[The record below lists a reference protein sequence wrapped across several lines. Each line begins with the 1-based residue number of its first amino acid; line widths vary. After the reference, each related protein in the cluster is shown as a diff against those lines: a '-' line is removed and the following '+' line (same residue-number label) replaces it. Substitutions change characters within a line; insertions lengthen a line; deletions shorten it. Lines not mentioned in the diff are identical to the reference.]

1 MQLHVRAFAVC
12 TFLAAAFATAGF
24 ADDSLK
30 ETVSRMNRAANEFKS
45 MTAHV
50 TYVTHTE
57 VLNED
62 NTEAGNMIMKKVQP
76 GQVQVRIDFTAP
88 DVKTVIVDMRRFRV
102 YYPKIKTLQVYDLAK
117 HGEQFDQFVM
127 IGFGTSGTE
136 LAKDY
141 DMKVLGTEP
150 LKSQEGMPAIRLEL
164 TPKRSETRQYV
175 KTMVLWIPEQGDPY
189 PLQER
194 ITEPSGDYRLAT
206 FSGLKINPPLAPD
219 AMQLKLPPGVKTE
232 YPGK

>member
-1 MQLHVRAFAVC
+1 MQLHARALAVC
-12 TFLAAAFATAGF
+12 LFLAGAFTTSGW
-24 ADDSLK
+24 ADDNLK
-30 ETVSRMNRAANEFKS
+30 DVLARMNQAASEFKS

-50 TYVTHTE
+50 TYVTHTD

-62 NTEAGNMIMKKVQP
+62 NTETGNVVMKKVQP
-76 GQVQVRIDFTAP
+76 GEVQVRIDFTAP

-102 YYPKIKTLQVYDLAK
+102 YYPKIKTVQVYDLAK
-117 HGEQFDQFVM
+117 HGEQFDQLVM
-127 IGFGTSGTE
+127 TGFGTSGTE

-150 LKSQEGMPAIRLEL
+150 LKSQEGMPAIRVEL

-189 PLQER
+189 PLQEK
-194 ITEPSGDYRLAT
+194 IVEPSGDYRLVT
-206 FSGLKINPPLAPD
+206 YSGLKINSPLAGD
-219 AMQLKLPPGVKTE
+219 AMQLKLPAGVKTE